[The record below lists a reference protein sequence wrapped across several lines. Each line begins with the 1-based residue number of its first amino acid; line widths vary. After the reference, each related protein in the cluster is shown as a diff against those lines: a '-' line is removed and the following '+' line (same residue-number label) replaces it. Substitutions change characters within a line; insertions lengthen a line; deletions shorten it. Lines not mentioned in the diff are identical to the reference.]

1 MAAAVQR
8 RRRRMGF
15 GERIDWLMS
24 EYHRQISES
33 HARQAEQER
42 ARMDEIDRAM
52 AELEEVAR

>member
-24 EYHRQISES
+24 EYHRQIAEA
-33 HARQAEQER
+33 HARQADEER
-42 ARMDEIDRAM
+42 AHMDEIDQAM
-52 AELEEVAR
+52 AELEEVVR